1 MTDRPFRSTIC
12 VMEPTLKDAIPAI
25 ETTWVIVAAVLVMF
39 MQVGFL
45 FLEVGFS
52 RMKNAGTVVP
62 KILANFSIAALC
74 YWAVGFAL
82 AFGGA
87 GWFAGTEG
95 TFLGTTDPS
104 AFPAMEFSQAAVPA
118 KFFFQFVFCAVSLAI
133 VWGTTIER
141 IKFGAYLIYAVVFS
155 ALIYPIISHWIFGGG
170 WLQANFGMQDFAGST
185 VVHLI
190 GATGALAALLLL
202 GARQGKYG
210 DDGKPNAIP
219 GHNMPLVGLAVLVLW
234 FGWFGF
240 NAGSTLGAIG
250 GRFADV
256 VVVTQLGAAAG
267 VLGAMLM
274 SYLKMGKFDMS
285 MTANGAIAAL
295 VAITAPSGYVEF
307 WAAPLIGFVAGVI
320 VVAAVLAIDR
330 KLDDPVGALSAH
342 GIAGI
347 WGTLACGLFTSPRL
361 AELNAIGEG
370 GLFYTGSFHQLGVQ
384 ALGVAAAFASVFAVS
399 FLVFWAIKKS
409 LRPARRARGGALRA
423 RHRRARHVGLPGG
436 VHASPGVGVP
446 SAGDAEGLAT
456 AAAVAGHAVSHTSPG
471 GLERHEEDRGDHPP
485 RTAPGGA
492 GRARPARRL
501 RPHRER
507 GGGLRA
513 PEGLHRAVP
522 RRPGEHLAAA
532 EDQGGV
538 GGPLRRRRP
547 RGRGHRRSGPDGPGR
562 RRPSLRLPR
571 RAVRPHPHRRERRG
585 ERAPRGARGL
595 GALARAALGGPHHV
609 RNPA

>member
-1 MTDRPFRSTIC
+1 MTDRAPRSTIS
-12 VMEPTLKDAIPAI
+12 VMEPTLNDAIPAI
-25 ETTWVIVAAVLVMF
+25 ETTWVVIAAVLVML

-52 RMKNAGTVVP
+52 RMKNAGTIVP

-202 GARQGKYG
+202 GPRLGKYG
-210 DDGKPNAIP
+210 QDGKPNVIP

-274 SYLKMGKFDMS
+274 SYLKM
-285 MTANGAIAAL
+285 
-295 VAITAPSGYVEF
+295 
-307 WAAPLIGFVAGVI
+307 
-320 VVAAVLAIDR
+320 
-330 KLDDPVGALSAH
+330 
-342 GIAGI
+342 
-347 WGTLACGLFTSPRL
+347 
-361 AELNAIGEG
+361 
-370 GLFYTGSFHQLGVQ
+370 
-384 ALGVAAAFASVFAVS
+384 
-399 FLVFWAIKKS
+399 
-409 LRPARRARGGALRA
+409 
-423 RHRRARHVGLPGG
+423 
-436 VHASPGVGVP
+436 
-446 SAGDAEGLAT
+446 
-456 AAAVAGHAVSHTSPG
+456 
-471 GLERHEEDRGDHPP
+471 
-485 RTAPGGA
+485 
-492 GRARPARRL
+492 
-501 RPHRER
+501 
-507 GGGLRA
+507 
-513 PEGLHRAVP
+513 
-522 RRPGEHLAAA
+522 
-532 EDQGGV
+532 
-538 GGPLRRRRP
+538 
-547 RGRGHRRSGPDGPGR
+547 
-562 RRPSLRLPR
+562 
-571 RAVRPHPHRRERRG
+571 
-585 ERAPRGARGL
+585 
-595 GALARAALGGPHHV
+595 
-609 RNPA
+609 